1 MYLIANRFHRKIKRK
16 LKKKK
21 KTSEVLIHSKYFV
34 IGRVQSN
41 ALSFVKLLC

>member
-16 LKKKK
+16 LKKK